1 MQSQDNPIR
10 VPLGCASIEG
20 LVTVSIF
27 RCLLAPNYSSKMRVR
42 SHRSHTPTETTD
54 TKVLPAMTNKRS
66 SRCSVIPL
74 IALISCVLL
83 SRGTV
88 LRAQQLATL
97 NVTVTDPS
105 NRVVGGAQITLTSA
119 ETSLTRTQS
128 TDHGGLA
135 LLSALTP
142 GDYRLSVKA
151 EGFSEYEQPLT
162 LTVGQVASVA
172 AQLGIAAVKQSVLVS
187 ESAGTA
193 VDINKVESS
202 QVIPT
207 VQIAD
212 LPIAGRDFID
222 FVLLTPTA
230 NVGRS
235 TATAAQ
241 SPFLETVLQLS
252 FGGLRETHSSFF
264 GLDGTD
270 YSVSLS
276 GVQRASP
283 SLDWVQEFRVVDGP
297 YAGDNGRNLGSV
309 VSTITKSG
317 SNDIHG
323 SAYEY
328 FRNSVLDADN
338 SLSAPGF
345 NTLRVN
351 QFGAN
356 IGGPIRHAKTFY
368 FTGYEGQRRA
378 ASPTYSTFILGC
390 IDTTGCLGPGTPSI
404 NQVKEQFGLQPEYL
418 GSLLQID
425 NYDKAIG
432 KITHVFNERNILNV
446 GYLFSDDRK
455 VNAPTAPPG
464 QGLPSTYRDNPVR
477 DQTIYGNFLH
487 LFSAQWTSES
497 VLDYGNRVFH
507 LTPKGAGFEP
517 TLDVSDTLVSGGF
530 TGSVSY
536 YKEPQFEAQEN
547 LTYVHGAHSFKFGG
561 GFEPVWITADT
572 TFFSPGAAIF
582 TPQSFFGAGEFAGPP
597 FGPGTPVQFLFLQP
611 RSYFGQQI
619 PTRPLPF
626 SGSLYAGSAA
636 PAFVDA
642 TTLKF
647 WHRLMNFYGQDQWK
661 ATNNLS
667 VTLGLRYDVDLFPSA
682 ADVRVIGKLNPN
694 NYGNVQPRVGL
705 AYAMN
710 GNKEVIRAGFGLFT
724 GPWDYSDLMVGW
736 QGASAFTA
744 MNNPLVPDFTDPSN
758 GVVGLGVSGVVG
770 VSGPFLASQ
779 AFRAFTTGGVY
790 PSPATLQQFP
800 LGYIQRK
807 FANPYAEQASL
818 ELESSLGHGWVMT
831 TGYQYVHG
839 LKMPVYYSV
848 NGLPS
853 GTLPDGRQAFTPA
866 DPRFGFALI
875 ATPTGYSIYNGG
887 VVSVRRNFAGHY
899 SVLANYTFSKSIDI
913 ATDVQLTDTPQ
924 NYLDPN
930 GDRAVGDNDIRHR
943 FVLSLLAET
952 PAEWPVYLRNFKFS
966 MLNTIQSPRYFSI
979 LAGFDVNGDG
989 FPFSDRTGTLGRNSY
1004 RGASYYD
1011 TDVRLQRVFSITER
1025 FKAVA
1030 SMEAFN
1036 LLNHVNVQNIDQV
1049 YGAPDFLGPV
1059 PHQFGDNISSPANP
1073 TFGTA
1078 NYVSPARQLQASLR
1092 FSF

>member
-1 MQSQDNPIR
+1 MTSKH
-10 VPLGCASIEG
+10 AS
-20 LVTVSIF
+20 
-27 RCLLAPNYSSKMRVR
+27 
-42 SHRSHTPTETTD
+42 
-54 TKVLPAMTNKRS
+54 KRS
-66 SRCSVIPL
+66 VILL
-74 IALISCVLL
+74 IALIACVVL
-83 SRGTV
+83 SRAPMMQ
-88 LRAQQLATL
+88 AQQLATL
-97 NVTVTDPS
+97 SVTVTDPS
-105 NRVVGGAQITLTSA
+105 NRVVPGAQVTLTSA
-119 ETSLTRTQS
+119 QTSLMRTQAG
-128 TDHGGLA
+128 DRAGLA
-135 LLSALTP
+135 VLSALTP
-142 GDYRLSVKA
+142 GNYRLAVKA
-151 EGFSEYEQPLT
+151 EGFSEYQQPLT
-162 LTVGQVASVA
+162 LTVGQVASVDV
-172 AQLGIAAVKQSVLVS
+172 QLGLAAVKQSISVS
-187 ESAGTA
+187 ESAATA
-193 VDINKVESS
+193 VDTEKVESS
-202 QVIPT
+202 QVIPPT
-207 VQIAD
+207 QIAD

-297 YAGDNGRNLGSV
+297 YAGDNGRNLGSL

-328 FRNSVLDADN
+328 IRNNAVDADN

-351 QFGAN
+351 QFGGN
-356 IGGPIRHAKTFY
+356 VGGPIRHAKTFY

-390 IDTTGCLGPGTPSI
+390 IDTPNCMGPGTPSI
-404 NQVKEQFGLQPEYL
+404 NQVKEQFGLQPEVL
-418 GSLLQID
+418 GSILQID
-425 NYDKAIG
+425 NYDKAMG
-432 KITHVFNERNILNV
+432 KITQVFNERNILNV

-455 VNAPTAPPG
+455 ANAPTAPPG

-487 LFSAQWTSES
+487 LFNSRWTSES
-497 VLDYGNRVFH
+497 ILAYGDRLFH
-507 LTPKGAGFEP
+507 LTPQGAGFEP

-536 YKEPQFEAQEN
+536 YKEPQFESQEN
-547 LTYVHGAHSFKFGG
+547 LTYIRGAHSIKFGG

-611 RSYFGQQI
+611 SSYFGQQV

-626 SGSLYAGSAA
+626 AGSLYAGSAA
-636 PAFVDA
+636 PAFINA
-642 TTLKF
+642 TSLNF
-647 WHRLMNFYGQDQWK
+647 WHRLVNFYAQDQWK
-661 ATNNLS
+661 VSPNLS
-667 VTLGLRYDVDLFPSA
+667 ITAGLRYDFDIFPSA
-682 ADVRVIGKLNPN
+682 ADVRVIGKLNPT
-694 NYGNVQPRVGL
+694 NYGNVQPRLGL
-705 AYAMN
+705 AYAFN
-710 GNKEVIRAGFGLFT
+710 DNKEVVRAGFGLFA

-736 QGASAFTA
+736 QGASAFSQ
-744 MNNPLVPDFTDPSN
+744 MNNPLVPDFANGGS

-779 AFRAFTTGGVY
+779 AFRSFTSGGVY
-790 PSPATLQQFP
+790 PSPQVLQQFP

-807 FANPYAEQASL
+807 FPNPYAEQASL
-818 ELESSLGHGWVMT
+818 ELESSLGRGWILT

-839 LKMPVYYSV
+839 IKLPVYLSV
-848 NGLPS
+848 NGTPS

-866 DPRFGFALI
+866 DPGFGFALI
-875 ATPTGYSIYNGG
+875 ATPTAFSIYNGA
-887 VVSVRRNFAGHY
+887 VVSVRRNFASHY
-899 SVLANYTFSKSIDI
+899 SVLANYTYSKSIDI

-930 GDRAVGDNDIRHR
+930 GDRSVGDNDIRHR
-943 FVLSLLAET
+943 FVLALLAES
-952 PAEWPVYLRNFKFS
+952 PEQWPVYLRNFKLS
-966 MLNTIQSPRYFSI
+966 LLNTLQSPRYFSI

-989 FPFSDRTGTLGRNSY
+989 YPFSDRTGTVGRNSY

-1011 TDVRLQRVFSITER
+1011 TDVRLQRVFSLGER
-1025 FKAVA
+1025 LKATA

-1049 YGAPDFLGPV
+1049 YGAADFLGPV
-1059 PHQFGDNISSPANP
+1059 PTQFGDNIRSPANP
-1073 TFGTA
+1073 TFGTP
-1078 NYVSPARQLQASLR
+1078 NYVSPARQLQASVR